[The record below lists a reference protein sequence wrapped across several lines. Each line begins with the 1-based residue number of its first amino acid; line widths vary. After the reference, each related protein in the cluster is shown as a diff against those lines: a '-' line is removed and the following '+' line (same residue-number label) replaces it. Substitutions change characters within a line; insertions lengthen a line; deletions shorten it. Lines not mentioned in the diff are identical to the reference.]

1 MPDQKDDTRKA
12 GNLGDM
18 PGGRGA
24 QGQGPQA
31 EPVEGAPDVGASGRA
46 PGGAPGGPDV
56 GTGSPEPDRGKVF
69 VAGEDA
75 APRGEPPQAF
85 DEDSG
90 LRYERAGYRVTA
102 PDRGDDEED

>member
-1 MPDQKDDTRKA
+1 MPDQKDDTRKG

-31 EPVEGAPDVGASGRA
+31 EPVEGSPDVGAS
-46 PGGAPGGPDV
+46 PGGASPGGPDV
-56 GTGSPEPDRGKVF
+56 GTGSPEPDRAKVF
-69 VAGEDA
+69 VSGEDA
-75 APRGEPPQAF
+75 SPRGEAPQAF